1 MGVLDGK
8 PADLAVY
15 VRGELEEKGP
25 IVPRGFVPV
34 LNQGRADAKIPA
46 NQSGRL
52 ELANW
57 LASAENPLT
66 ARVLANR
73 VWQHLF
79 GDGIV
84 STADNFGATG
94 ERPTHP
100 ELLDFLAARFV
111 ANGWSVKQLIREV
124 VLSRT
129 YQLSSAQDAKNFAA
143 DPDNNFLW
151 RSNQRRLDA
160 ESLRDAVLAVGGQ
173 LDLKPPGGSPVTA
186 LGDIDIGRSR
196 GALVKMDSPKRSVY
210 LPIVR
215 DMVPPVLE
223 LFDFAEPS
231 LVVANRD
238 VTTVP
243 SQALFML
250 NSSFIHE
257 NSAAMAKRFQG
268 TSADPRERIATAYL
282 TALSRTP
289 TAAES
294 ARAENYLKT
303 HSTEPGCTPETA
315 WTTFCQALMASAEF
329 RYLK

>member
-1 MGVLDGK
+1 M
-8 PADLAVY
+8 
-15 VRGELEEKGP
+15 
-25 IVPRGFVPV
+25 
-34 LNQGRADAKIPA
+34 
-46 NQSGRL
+46 
-52 ELANW
+52 
-57 LASAENPLT
+57 
-66 ARVLANR
+66 
-73 VWQHLF
+73 
-79 GDGIV
+79 
-84 STADNFGATG
+84 
-94 ERPTHP
+94 
-100 ELLDFLAARFV
+100 
-111 ANGWSVKQLIREV
+111 KQLIREV

-196 GALVKMDSPKRSVY
+196 GALVNALVKMDLPKRSVY

-250 NSSFIHE
+250 NSQFIYE

-303 HSTEPGCTPETA
+303 HSTEPGCTPETVGP
-315 WTTFCQALMASAEF
+315 LSV
-329 RYLK
+329 RP